1 MENRSKSLL
10 RNTLPGK
17 TVTLSPE
24 DLVGL
29 KAADVPER
37 VHIEL
42 EWNDPEA
49 GEEGTMVVSLTGRG
63 GALYANMFVPLAP
76 VEPDSPST
84 MWSCQDIPVF
94 ELSLVK
100 LCRLKAV
107 EILYVGSHPI
117 STYAMCQVKCDADAL
132 EDALEEG
139 LRSRGMILDAYE
151 EMVIRLQEAL
161 GDEGPNEGSN
171 KPGCAG
177 RPWTSS

>member
-1 MENRSKSLL
+1 MGNRSKTLL

-17 TVTLSPE
+17 TITLSPE

-29 KAADVPER
+29 RAADIPER

-42 EWNDPEA
+42 EWNDPEG
-49 GEEGTMVVSLTGRG
+49 GEGGTLVVSLTGRG
-63 GALYANMFVPLAP
+63 GALYANMWVPLAP

-84 MWSCQDIPVF
+84 MWCGQDIPVF
-94 ELSLVK
+94 TRSLVK
-100 LCRLKAV
+100 LRRLKPV
-107 EILYVGSHPI
+107 EVLYVGSHPI
-117 STYAMCQVKCDADAL
+117 STYAMCQVKCEADAL

-139 LRSRGMILDAYE
+139 MRVREMILDAYE
-151 EMVIRLQEAL
+151 EKVIRLQEVL

-171 KPGCAG
+171 ETGGAG